1 MNSASNAIMLPSTQ
15 GGFMTKHSG
24 YHSAYNK
31 AVKKELDYIGQKY
44 TLEGDRE
51 HAVRNLQR
59 NLDSALRKNK
69 LPLYKTECG
78 RATGL
83 KDGDWDRYIKSS
95 RRY

>member
-1 MNSASNAIMLPSTQ
+1 
-15 GGFMTKHSG
+15 MTKHSG

-44 TLEGDRE
+44 SSEDDRK
-51 HAVRNLQR
+51 HAVSNLQR
-59 NLDSALRKNK
+59 SLDSALRKNK
-69 LPLYKTECG
+69 MPLYKTECG

-83 KDGDWDRYIKSS
+83 KDGDWERYIKSS